1 MSDKPKQVNRIPY
14 ESLAEGD
21 AVSSWT
27 LPSVDKKSRLVM
39 SAKREQEKNKGKQGT
54 EVVEDYKGTVKPKP
68 LTADDLKKLTEEA
81 KKEGFEQ
88 GYQEGLEKGTRE
100 GTVAGEKAGHAKA
113 YSESKQKL
121 NDEIQ
126 RLGHVASN
134 LLIPMQEQE
143 EALENIIVDMAINF
157 TKELLQQEITQQPTL
172 LLRVVK
178 NALSALPAGSKN
190 ITVYVNETDSQL
202 IDAHLPQAQRD
213 WSIQVD
219 NSVTTGGCRVE
230 THESLVDY
238 TCEHRLQTFLTQ
250 VQDHGDVSEDAVEP
264 VEAFERSVDT
274 PATTPGTTPAA
285 TQESL
290 TDHEPSVADA
300 SETDASAVSTEEESS
315 EQRPLSDASTGED
328 ERTQNIKP
336 PSDDHVE

>member
-172 LLRVVK
+172 LLRVIK

-274 PATTPGTTPAA
+274 PATTPAA

-290 TDHEPSVADA
+290 
-300 SETDASAVSTEEESS
+300 TDASAVSTEEESS
-315 EQRPLSDASTGED
+315 EQRPPSDASTGED